1 MKPLLLEMTASG
13 VWNKIW
19 TVALA
24 LLFFGLMILL
34 HEFGHFAAA
43 KLFKVR
49 VNEFSVG
56 MGPAL
61 WKRRRG
67 DTLYAVRLLPIG
79 GYTAMEGEDTD
90 SEDDRAFCKKKVWQR
105 MVVVVAGAA
114 MNLVLGLVLMAI
126 LLATSGELV
135 GTNVIHSMY
144 DGAVSAQYGL
154 QAGDRIVEID
164 GHRLWSP
171 QDLTYL
177 LSRSDDGVF
186 DFVVERDGETVEL
199 PGVHFATEEV
209 DGITLVHYDFSVVGE
224 EPNFGNVFVHA
235 FTESASVV
243 RTVWLSI
250 FDLVTG
256 RFGLSQL
263 AGPIGTMDI
272 ISDVTASAA
281 AEGRAGDLL
290 MLLAFITI
298 NLGVANLL
306 PLPALDGGRL
316 LFLVLEGI
324 RRKPIPA
331 KYEGYVHAAGMVL
344 LLLLMLVVSL
354 NDILRIARG

>member
-1 MKPLLLEMTASG
+1 MAVCSLLLSACYKEIDLEQYRPKPTLVLNCVCSPDTVVRAS
-13 VWNKIW
+13 VSR
-19 TVALA
+19 TV
-24 LLFFGLMILL
+24 FF
-34 HEFGHFAAA
+34 
-43 KLFKVR
+43 
-49 VNEFSVG
+49 
-56 MGPAL
+56 
-61 WKRRRG
+61 
-67 DTLYAVRLLPIG
+67 
-79 GYTAMEGEDTD
+79 TD
-90 SEDDRAFCKKKVWQR
+90 HREDDPTLTDATVSLTVNGVPTGTMRYDEASKLYVSD
-105 MVVVVAGAA
+105 VVP
-114 MNLVLGLVLMAI
+114 
-126 LLATSGELV
+126 
-135 GTNVIHSMY
+135 
-144 DGAVSAQYGL
+144 

-256 RFGLSQL
+256 RYGLSQL

-331 KYEGYVHAAGMVL
+331 KYEGYVHAAGMAL